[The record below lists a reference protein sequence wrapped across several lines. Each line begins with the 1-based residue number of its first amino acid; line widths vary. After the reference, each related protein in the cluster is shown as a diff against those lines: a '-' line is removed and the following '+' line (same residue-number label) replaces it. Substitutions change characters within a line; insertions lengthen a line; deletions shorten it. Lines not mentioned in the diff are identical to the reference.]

1 MSRPESPPELPPEPQ
16 VFAEPW
22 QAQLFAVTVRL
33 NEAGHF
39 AWPQWAELF
48 GAELKARAAA
58 GLPAGDADEESGY
71 WQAWLAALERLLA
84 ERGLAAAPEL
94 DRLEAAWAEAYRTTP
109 HGRPV
114 ALE

>member
-1 MSRPESPPELPPEPQ
+1 MSRPDASLPDPP

-39 AWPQWAELF
+39 AWPQWAEIF

-58 GLPAGDADEESGY
+58 GLPDSEAGY
-71 WQAWLAALERLLA
+71 WEAWLAALERLLA
-84 ERGLAAAPEL
+84 ERNLAAAPEL
-94 DRLEAAWAEAYRTTP
+94 DRLAAAWAEAYRNTP

-114 ALE
+114 ALD

>member
-1 MSRPESPPELPPEPQ
+1 LSQPEAPPEPP

-22 QAQLFAVTVRL
+22 QAQLFAVTIRL

-39 AWPQWAELF
+39 AWPQWAEIF

-58 GLPAGDADEESGY
+58 GAKDEEAGY
-71 WQAWLAALERLLA
+71 WEAWLAALERLLA

-94 DRLEAAWAEAYRTTP
+94 DRLEAAWAEAYRNTP

-114 ALE
+114 ALG